1 MLTYLAAVLVGLGLL
16 IVGADQLVKGSARIA
31 VTKRLPAV
39 VVGAV
44 VIGLGTSAPEILVS
58 VLAAWGGSLEIAVG
72 NIVGSNMTNVTL
84 VLGVAAL
91 IVPVMVSSPILRRE
105 APLSAG
111 AAILFA
117 ILLMDG
123 EFSRLDAAALLTA
136 LALTAWIV
144 LRPRAADPDAE
155 ARLSE
160 FVDPRGHYPLRTETL
175 RSLLGLAGTVG
186 GAQLLV
192 WGARGI
198 ATDLDLAEGF
208 IGVSLVAVGT
218 SLPELVSTV
227 QSARRRQHDLIMG
240 NLLGSNIMNSLVAG
254 GVAGMLGPGTIADPS
269 LTRFTI
275 WAMAIVAAGGTL
287 LMGTG
292 RQVVRW
298 EAIVLLVAFVGTLL
312 LAAR

>member
-1 MLTYLAAVLVGLGLL
+1 MLTYLATVLVGLGLL

-58 VLAAWGGSLEIAVG
+58 VLAAWEGSLEIAVG

-91 IVPVMVSSPILRRE
+91 ITPVVVSSPILRRE

-123 EFSRLDAAALLTA
+123 EFSRLDAAALLMA

-254 GVAGMLGPGTIADPS
+254 GVAGMVGPGVLSDPG
-269 LTRFTI
+269 LTQVTI

-298 EAIVLLVAFVGTLL
+298 EAIVLLVAFVGTLV

>member
-1 MLTYLAAVLVGLGLL
+1 
-16 IVGADQLVKGSARIA
+16 
-31 VTKRLPAV
+31 
-39 VVGAV
+39 
-44 VIGLGTSAPEILVS
+44 
-58 VLAAWGGSLEIAVG
+58 
-72 NIVGSNMTNVTL
+72 
-84 VLGVAAL
+84 
-91 IVPVMVSSPILRRE
+91 
-105 APLSAG
+105 
-111 AAILFA
+111 
-117 ILLMDG
+117 
-123 EFSRLDAAALLTA
+123 
-136 LALTAWIV
+136 
-144 LRPRAADPDAE
+144 
-155 ARLSE
+155 
-160 FVDPRGHYPLRTETL
+160 
-175 RSLLGLAGTVG
+175 
-186 GAQLLV
+186 
-192 WGARGI
+192 
-198 ATDLDLAEGF
+198 
-208 IGVSLVAVGT
+208 VAVGT